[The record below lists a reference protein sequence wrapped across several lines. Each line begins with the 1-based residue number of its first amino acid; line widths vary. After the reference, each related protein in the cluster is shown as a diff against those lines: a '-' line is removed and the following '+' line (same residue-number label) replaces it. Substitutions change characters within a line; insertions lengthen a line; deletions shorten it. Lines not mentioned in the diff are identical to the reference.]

1 MLFGLDRRIKSGVR
15 IESYAVK
22 NGESLFSSMDLT
34 KLAEALRRSGV
45 ESVIGKTPFPSLC
58 NEAYWLALEKYGGS
72 AVFLH
77 LPSIRRMTE
86 EMMRG
91 IQKALG

>member
-1 MLFGLDRRIKSGVR
+1 
-15 IESYAVK
+15 
-22 NGESLFSSMDLT
+22 MDLT